1 MNRKQNAS
9 AFILQIKST
18 VELPGHKTL
27 NTTKARFT
35 KSRKNEMK
43 RWILNAVNDPHF
55 SQLDTLFS

>member
-27 NTTKARFT
+27 TTIKARFT
-35 KSRKNEMK
+35 K
-43 RWILNAVNDPHF
+43 
-55 SQLDTLFS
+55 